1 MHSNEHFLL
10 NINDSFF
17 FDRENGDV
25 ELNFW
30 DRELDYKY
38 IASVGITKEKAI
50 EIIEFL
56 KGNFKI

>member
-17 FDRENGDV
+17 FDRENGEV
-25 ELNFW
+25 ELNYI
-30 DRELDYKY
+30 DRKSDYRH
-38 IASVGITKEKAI
+38 IASVVITKETAV

-56 KGNFKI
+56 NGNFKI